1 MYRWSEQCWDTST
14 VLFFSLPPPGST
26 SYLLSFSALEFIDED
41 ADALIAASMPDAM
54 VDKADRN
61 ACCSGW
67 TPGVVVPWVKIGET
81 GEKAGAPPGEAGET
95 TFGDPPP
102 PVLPAIIAL
111 DGCSA

>member
-1 MYRWSEQCWDTST
+1 M
-14 VLFFSLPPPGST
+14 
-26 SYLLSFSALEFIDED
+26 LSFSALEFIEED

-54 VDKADRN
+54 VDRADRN
-61 ACCSGW
+61 ACCSGG
-67 TPGVVVPWVKIGET
+67 TPGAVVPCKIGET